1 MSKILIIGA
10 GVTGLTTA
18 YCLAKENYEVIV
30 ISKDFSPNIT
40 SNVAGALWEWP
51 PAVCGYHSDLVS
63 LERSK
68 EWCMTSYEQFY
79 DLALHKETGVY
90 IRNVYFFF
98 KEMVKN
104 NPFHLNKMNEL
115 KEKTKGFRHDASMI
129 QEEGINPK
137 TGMVDAYC
145 HEAPMVDTDVYM
157 KWLTKE
163 VANLGVQI
171 LQREITVNLKTIE
184 KDLLKEYDCDY
195 IVNCSGLG
203 SITLAD
209 EYMYPLRGALVRI
222 KNNGEKFP
230 ILNKAYCVSFDEKT
244 REQDIVFIVPRGE
257 NRIILGAL
265 AEENEWD
272 TTINLDNYEPIRQMF
287 ERSKKFLPYLENA
300 EIDETE
306 PVRVGLRP
314 FRKGNVRLDWET
326 DSNIIH
332 SYGHGGA
339 GVTFSWGCA
348 QEVVS
353 MISYE
358 KYAKNK
364 ELQAINSM

>member
-68 EWCMTSYEQFY
+68 EWCMTSYDQFY
-79 DLALHKETGVY
+79 DLALRKETGVY

-98 KEMVKN
+98 KEMVKD

-115 KEKTKGFRHDASMI
+115 KEKIKGFRHDASMI
-129 QEEGINPK
+129 QEEGINPQ

-157 KWLTKE
+157 KWLTQE
-163 VANLGVQI
+163 VTNLGVQI

-184 KDLLKEYDCDY
+184 KELLKEYNCEY

-203 SITLAD
+203 SITLAN

-230 ILNKAYCVSFDEKT
+230 VLNKAYCVSFDEKT

-265 AEENEWD
+265 AEENEWE
-272 TTINLDNYEPIRQMF
+272 TTINLDNYEPVRQMF

-353 MISYE
+353 MISHK
-358 KYAKNK
+358 KYAHNK
-364 ELQAINSM
+364 ELHATNSI